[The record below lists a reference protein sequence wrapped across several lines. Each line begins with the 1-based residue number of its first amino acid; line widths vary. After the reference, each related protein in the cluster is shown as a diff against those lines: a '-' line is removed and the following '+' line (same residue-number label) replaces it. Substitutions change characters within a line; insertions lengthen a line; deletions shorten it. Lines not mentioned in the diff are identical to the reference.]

1 MIRRNRLDPFVSTPH
16 LNEKEKDKM
25 AETKLAGNPVKLSG
39 NFPEKGSNVANF
51 CAVKQD
57 LSAFALEDFKGKK
70 KVLNIF
76 PSIDTDV
83 CATSV
88 RTFNKKAAEL
98 DNTVV
103 ICLSLDLPFAQKRF
117 CGAEGIEN
125 VETGSLFRTPE
136 IAKDLGVLI
145 EDGPLAGLSARA
157 VVVLD
162 GDDKVVYAQLVDD
175 ITHEPDYEAA
185 LAAL

>member
-1 MIRRNRLDPFVSTPH
+1 
-16 LNEKEKDKM
+16 M
-25 AETKLAGNPVKLSG
+25 AQTKLAGNPVNLAG
-39 NFPEKGSNVANF
+39 DFPGKGGSIANF

-57 LSAFALEDFKGKK
+57 LSAFALEDFKGKRK
-70 KVLNIF
+70 ILNIF

-88 RTFNKKAAEL
+88 RTFNQKAAAL

-103 ICLSLDLPFAQKRF
+103 LCLSMDLPFAQKRF

-125 VETGSLFRTPE
+125 VETGSMFRTPE
-136 IAKDLGVLI
+136 IPKDLGLFI

-157 VVVLD
+157 VIVLD
-162 GDDKVVYAQLVDD
+162 GDDKVLHAELVDD
-175 ITHEPDYEAA
+175 ITKEPDYEAA